1 MSRAAIARRRKQQ
14 EEREGS
20 PWTGLSAVMTKE
32 MADHLTGARI
42 LILEGLVFLTAV
54 GTIYTALKSITTTS
68 NNQFLYLG
76 LFTTAQDPLPA
87 FVFFLAILVPL
98 IAIALSF
105 DSINGEFN
113 RRTLSRVLAQ
123 PLYRDALL
131 LGKFLGG
138 LLTLTMVF
146 SAIWLLIFGLG
157 IFKLGVP
164 PTAEET
170 GRALWFLL
178 ATIFYGGIW
187 MALAMLFSSL
197 FRSSATAALASIAV
211 WAFFIFFW
219 NIVVGLLM
227 QFFSPGQITQVQ
239 ELVSANRMDLFL
251 SRLSPITLYAD
262 IATILLQPTERF
274 LGFVLPIQLDRAIK
288 SPLPLGQSV
297 LVIWPQLTGLI
308 AATIL
313 IFALCYVVFQRQE
326 IRA

>member
-1 MSRAAIARRRKQQ
+1 MNRSTRRIRKRD
-14 EEREGS
+14 ERDGS
-20 PWTGLSAVMTKE
+20 PWTGLSAVLTKE
-32 MADHLTGARI
+32 MADHLTGARV
-42 LILEGLVFLTAV
+42 LILEVLVLLTAV
-54 GTIYTALKSITTTS
+54 GTVYTALKSISTADD
-68 NNQFLYLG
+68 NQFLYLR
-76 LFTTAQDPLPA
+76 LFTTAQDPLPP

-98 IAIALSF
+98 LAIALSF
-105 DSINGEFN
+105 DSVNGEFN
-113 RRTLSRVLAQ
+113 RRTLSRLLAQ
-123 PLYRDALL
+123 PVYRDALL

-138 LLTLTMVF
+138 LLTLTIVF
-146 SAIWLLIFGLG
+146 SAIWLLIFGIG

-187 MALAMLFSSL
+187 MALAMLFSSI

-219 NIVVGLLM
+219 NIVVGLLAPAL
-227 QFFSPGQITQVQ
+227 SPQQITTVQ
-239 ELVSANRMDLFL
+239 DLVTTNQIQLLL
-251 SRLSPITLYAD
+251 SRVSPITLYAD
-262 IATILLQPTERF
+262 IATIMLQPTERF
-274 LGFVLPIQLDRAIK
+274 LGFVLPVQLDRAIK
-288 SPLPLGQSV
+288 TPLPLGQSV

-313 IFALCYVVFQRQE
+313 LFALCYVLFQRQE

>member
-1 MSRAAIARRRKQQ
+1 MSRSTSRLRNRD
-14 EEREGS
+14 EREGS
-20 PWTGLSAVMTKE
+20 PWTGLTAVLTKE
-32 MADHLTGARI
+32 MADHLTGARV
-42 LILEGLVFLTAV
+42 LILEVLVILTAV
-54 GTIYTALKSITTTS
+54 GTVYTALKSINTS
-68 NNQFLYLG
+68 DDNQFLYLK

-123 PLYRDALL
+123 PVYRDALL
-131 LGKFLGG
+131 MGKFLGG
-138 LLTLTMVF
+138 LLTLTVVF
-146 SAIWLLIFGLG
+146 TAIWLLIFGIG

-164 PTAEET
+164 PTTEET
-170 GRALWFLL
+170 GRAFWFLL

-187 MALAMLFSSL
+187 MALAMAFSTI
-197 FRSSATAALASIAV
+197 FRSSATAALAAIAV

-219 NIVVGLLM
+219 NIVVGLLVPVLGP
-227 QFFSPGQITQVQ
+227 QQITQVQ
-239 ELVSANRMDLFL
+239 DLVAANQTELLL
-251 SRLSPITLYAD
+251 SRISPITLYAD
-262 IATILLQPTERF
+262 IATIMLQPSERF
-274 LGFVLPIQLDRAIK
+274 LGFVLPVQLDRAIK
-288 SPLPLGQSV
+288 APLPLGQSV

-313 IFALCYVVFQRQE
+313 IFAICYVLFQRQE

>member
-1 MSRAAIARRRKQQ
+1 MSQPTKRTYKRD
-14 EEREGS
+14 EREGS
-20 PWTGLSAVMTKE
+20 PWTGLTAVMTKE
-32 MADHLTGARI
+32 MADHLTGARV
-42 LILEGLVFLTAV
+42 LILEVLVLITAV
-54 GTIYTALKSITTTS
+54 GTIYTALKSISTTS
-68 NNQFLYLG
+68 DNQFLYLK

-123 PLYRDALL
+123 PVYRDALL
-131 LGKFLGG
+131 MGKFLGG
-138 LLTLTMVF
+138 LLTLTVVF
-146 SAIWLLIFGLG
+146 SAIWLLIFGIG

-164 PTAEET
+164 PTSEET

-187 MALAMLFSSL
+187 MALAMLFSSI

-219 NIVVGLLM
+219 NIVVGLLAPI
-227 QFFSPGQITQVQ
+227 FSPQQISTVAD
-239 ELVSANRMDLFL
+239 LVSANQVQLLL
-251 SRLSPITLYAD
+251 SRVSPITLYAD
-262 IATILLQPTERF
+262 IATIMLQPTERF
-274 LGFVLPIQLDRAIK
+274 LGFVLPVQLDRAIK
-288 SPLPLGQSV
+288 APLPLGQSV

-308 AATIL
+308 AATIVL
-313 IFALCYVVFQRQE
+313 FVICYVLFQRQE

>member
-1 MSRAAIARRRKQQ
+1 MNRSTRRIRKRD
-14 EEREGS
+14 EREGS
-20 PWTGLSAVMTKE
+20 PWTGLSAVLTKE
-32 MADHLTGARI
+32 MADHLTGARV
-42 LILEGLVFLTAV
+42 LILEVLVLLTAV
-54 GTIYTALKSITTTS
+54 GTVYTALKSISTADD
-68 NNQFLYLG
+68 NQFLYLR
-76 LFTTAQDPLPA
+76 LFTTAQDPLPP

-98 IAIALSF
+98 LAIALSF
-105 DSINGEFN
+105 DSVNGEFN
-113 RRTLSRVLAQ
+113 RRTLSRLLAQ
-123 PLYRDALL
+123 PVYRDALL

-138 LLTLTMVF
+138 LLTLTIVF
-146 SAIWLLIFGLG
+146 SAIWLLIFGIG

-187 MALAMLFSSL
+187 MALAMLFSSI

-219 NIVVGLLM
+219 NIVVGLLAPAL
-227 QFFSPGQITQVQ
+227 SPQQITTVQ
-239 ELVSANRMDLFL
+239 DLVTTNQIQLLL
-251 SRLSPITLYAD
+251 SRFSPITLYAD
-262 IATILLQPTERF
+262 IATIMLQPTERF
-274 LGFVLPIQLDRAIK
+274 LGFVLPVQLDRAIK
-288 SPLPLGQSV
+288 TPLPLGQSV

-313 IFALCYVVFQRQE
+313 LFALCYVLFQRQE

>member
-1 MSRAAIARRRKQQ
+1 MSRSTEWRRRRD
-14 EEREGS
+14 EREGS
-20 PWTGLSAVMTKE
+20 PWTGLSAVLTKE

-42 LILEGLVFLTAV
+42 LILELLVLLTAI
-54 GTIYTALKSITTTS
+54 GTIYTALRNIKTRDD
-68 NNQFLYLG
+68 NQFLYLR

-87 FVFFLAILVPL
+87 FVFFLAILVQL

-123 PLYRDALL
+123 PVYRDALL

-146 SAIWLLIFGLG
+146 SAIWLLIFGIG
-157 IFKLGVP
+157 IFRLGVP

-187 MALAMLFSSL
+187 MALAMLFSAI

-219 NIVVGLLM
+219 NIVVGLLVPVLGP
-227 QFFSPGQITQVQ
+227 QQIVQVQ
-239 ELVSANRMDLFL
+239 DLVAASQTELLL
-251 SRLSPITLYAD
+251 SRISPITLYAD
-262 IATILLQPTERF
+262 IATIMLQPTERF
-274 LGFVLPIQLDRAIK
+274 LGFVLPVQLDRAIK
-288 SPLPLGQSV
+288 APLPLGQSV

-313 IFALCYVVFQRQE
+313 IFAICYVLFQRQE

>member
-1 MSRAAIARRRKQQ
+1 MSRSAAARRSKQHD
-14 EEREGS
+14 EREGS

-42 LILEGLVFLTAV
+42 LILEVLVLLTAV

-68 NNQFLYLG
+68 NNQFLYLS

-146 SAIWLLIFGLG
+146 SAIWLLIFGIG
-157 IFKLGVP
+157 IYKLGVP

-187 MALAMLFSSL
+187 MALAMLL
-197 FRSSATAALASIAV
+197 NLLVAALAGIFIPMTLERVKRDPAIGSSVMITFITDSMG
-211 WAFFIFFW
+211 FFIFL
-219 NIVVGLLM
+219 GL
-227 QFFSPGQITQVQ
+227 
-239 ELVSANRMDLFL
+239 A
-251 SRLSPITLYAD
+251 TL
-262 IATILLQPTERF
+262 LL
-274 LGFVLPIQLDRAIK
+274 L
-288 SPLPLGQSV
+288 
-297 LVIWPQLTGLI
+297 
-308 AATIL
+308 
-313 IFALCYVVFQRQE
+313 
-326 IRA
+326 

>member
-1 MSRAAIARRRKQQ
+1 MSRSTDRIRNRGD
-14 EEREGS
+14 REGS
-20 PWTGLSAVMTKE
+20 PWTGLSAVLTKE
-32 MADHLTGARI
+32 MADHLTGARV
-42 LILEGLVFLTAV
+42 LILEVLVLLTAI
-54 GTIYTALKSITTTS
+54 GTVYTALKSINS
-68 NNQFLYLG
+68 ADDNQFLYLK

-98 IAIALSF
+98 LAIALSF

-123 PLYRDALL
+123 PVYRDALL

-138 LLTLTMVF
+138 LLTITVVF
-146 SAIWLLIFGLG
+146 SAIWLLIFGIG

-164 PTAEET
+164 PTTEET

-187 MALAMLFSSL
+187 MALAMSFSTV

-219 NIVVGLLM
+219 NIVVGLLAPAL
-227 QFFSPGQITQVQ
+227 SPQQITTVQ
-239 ELVSANRMDLFL
+239 DLVAANQTQLLL
-251 SRLSPITLYAD
+251 SRISPITLYAD
-262 IATILLQPTERF
+262 IATIMLQPTERF
-274 LGFVLPIQLDRAIK
+274 LGFVLPVQLDRAIK

-313 IFALCYVVFQRQE
+313 IFAICYVLFQRQE

>member
-1 MSRAAIARRRKQQ
+1 MSQSTKRTYKRD
-14 EEREGS
+14 EREGS
-20 PWTGLSAVMTKE
+20 PWTGLTAVMTKE
-32 MADHLTGARI
+32 MADHLTGARV
-42 LILEGLVFLTAV
+42 LILEVLVLLTAV
-54 GTIYTALKSITTTS
+54 GTIYTALKSISTTS
-68 NNQFLYLG
+68 DNQFLYLK

-123 PLYRDALL
+123 PVYRDALL
-131 LGKFLGG
+131 MGKFLGG
-138 LLTLTMVF
+138 LLTLTVVF
-146 SAIWLLIFGLG
+146 SAIWLLIFGIG

-164 PTAEET
+164 PTSEET

-187 MALAMLFSSL
+187 MVLAMLFSSI

-219 NIVVGLLM
+219 NIVVGLLAPI
-227 QFFSPGQITQVQ
+227 FSPQQISTVAD
-239 ELVSANRMDLFL
+239 LVSANQVQLLL
-251 SRLSPITLYAD
+251 SRVSPITLYAD
-262 IATILLQPTERF
+262 IATIMLQPTERF
-274 LGFVLPIQLDRAIK
+274 LGFVLPVQLDRAIK
-288 SPLPLGQSV
+288 APLPLGQSV

-308 AATIL
+308 AATIVL
-313 IFALCYVVFQRQE
+313 FVICYVLFQRQE

>member
-1 MSRAAIARRRKQQ
+1 MRHQSSKRTYKRD
-14 EEREGS
+14 EREGS
-20 PWTGLSAVMTKE
+20 PWTGLTAVMTKE
-32 MADHLTGARI
+32 MADHLTGARV
-42 LILEGLVFLTAV
+42 LILEVLVLLTAV
-54 GTIYTALKSITTTS
+54 GTIYTALKSISTTS
-68 NNQFLYLG
+68 DNQFLYLK

-123 PLYRDALL
+123 PVYRDALL
-131 LGKFLGG
+131 MGKFLGG
-138 LLTLTMVF
+138 LLTLTVVF
-146 SAIWLLIFGLG
+146 SAIWLLIFGIG

-164 PTAEET
+164 PTSEET

-187 MALAMLFSSL
+187 MALAMLFSSV

-219 NIVVGLLM
+219 NIVVGLLAPVLGP
-227 QFFSPGQITQVQ
+227 QQIATVAD
-239 ELVSANRMDLFL
+239 LVSANQVQLLLTRI
-251 SRLSPITLYAD
+251 SPITLYAD
-262 IATILLQPTERF
+262 IATIMLQPTERF
-274 LGFVLPIQLDRAIK
+274 LGFVLPVQLDRAIK
-288 SPLPLGQSV
+288 APLPLGQSV

-308 AATIL
+308 AATIVL
-313 IFALCYVVFQRQE
+313 FVICYVVFQRQE

>member
-1 MSRAAIARRRKQQ
+1 MNRSIEQMRKRD
-14 EEREGS
+14 EREGS
-20 PWTGLSAVMTKE
+20 PWTGLSAVLTKE
-32 MADHLTGARI
+32 MADHLTGARL
-42 LILEGLVFLTAV
+42 LILEVLVVLTAV
-54 GTIYTALKSITTTS
+54 GTIYTALKSINS
-68 NNQFLYLG
+68 ADDNQFLYLR
-76 LFTTAQDPLPA
+76 LFTTAQEPLPA

-123 PLYRDALL
+123 PVYRDALL

-138 LLTLTMVF
+138 LLTLTIVF
-146 SAIWLLIFGLG
+146 SAIWLLIFGIG
-157 IFKLGVP
+157 IFRLGVP

-187 MALAMLFSSL
+187 MALAMLFSSI

-219 NIVVGLLM
+219 NIVVGLLLPV
-227 QFFSPGQITQVQ
+227 FGPKQIIEVQ
-239 ELVSANRMDLFL
+239 DLVSASHAEMLL
-251 SRLSPITLYAD
+251 SRISPLTLYAD
-262 IATILLQPTERF
+262 IATIMLRPTERF
-274 LGFVLPIQLDRAIK
+274 LGFVLPVQLDRAIK
-288 SPLPLGQSV
+288 APLPLGQSI
-297 LVIWPQLTGLI
+297 LVIWPQMTSLI

-313 IFALCYVVFQRQE
+313 LFAVCYVIFQRQE

>member
-1 MSRAAIARRRKQQ
+1 MSRSTDRVKNRD
-14 EEREGS
+14 EREGS
-20 PWTGLSAVMTKE
+20 PWTGLTAVLTKE
-32 MADHLTGARI
+32 MADHLTGARV
-42 LILEGLVFLTAV
+42 LILEVLVILTAV
-54 GTIYTALKSITTTS
+54 GTVYTALKSINS
-68 NNQFLYLG
+68 ANDNQFLYLK

-113 RRTLSRVLAQ
+113 RRTLSRILAQ
-123 PLYRDALL
+123 PVYRDALL

-138 LLTLTMVF
+138 LLTLTVVF
-146 SAIWLLIFGLG
+146 SAIWLLIFGIG

-164 PTAEET
+164 PTTEET

-187 MALAMLFSSL
+187 MALAMSFSTI

-219 NIVVGLLM
+219 NIVVGLLAPAL
-227 QFFSPGQITQVQ
+227 SPQQITTVQ
-239 ELVSANRMDLFL
+239 DFVATNQIQLLL
-251 SRLSPITLYAD
+251 SRISPITLYAD
-262 IATILLQPTERF
+262 IATIMLQPTERF
-274 LGFVLPIQLDRAIK
+274 LGFVLPVQLDRAIK

-313 IFALCYVVFQRQE
+313 IFAICYVLFQRQE

>member
-1 MSRAAIARRRKQQ
+1 MSRSTDRLKNRD
-14 EEREGS
+14 EREGS
-20 PWTGLSAVMTKE
+20 PWTGLTAVLTKE
-32 MADHLTGARI
+32 MADHLTGARV
-42 LILEGLVFLTAV
+42 LILELLVILTAV
-54 GTIYTALKSITTTS
+54 GTVYTALKSLNST
-68 NNQFLYLG
+68 NDNQFLYLK

-98 IAIALSF
+98 IAISLSF

-123 PLYRDALL
+123 PVYRDALL

-138 LLTLTMVF
+138 LLTLTVVF
-146 SAIWLLIFGLG
+146 SAIWLLIFGIG
-157 IFKLGVP
+157 IYKLGVP
-164 PTAEET
+164 PTTEET

-187 MALAMLFSSL
+187 MALAMSFSTI

-219 NIVVGLLM
+219 NIVVGLLAPVL
-227 QFFSPGQITQVQ
+227 SPQQITTVQ
-239 ELVSANRMDLFL
+239 DFVATNQIQLIL
-251 SRLSPITLYAD
+251 SRISPITLYAD
-262 IATILLQPTERF
+262 IATIMLQPTERF
-274 LGFVLPIQLDRAIK
+274 LGFVLPVQLDRAIK

-313 IFALCYVVFQRQE
+313 IFAICYVLFQRQE

>member
-1 MSRAAIARRRKQQ
+1 MSRSTDRIRKRD
-14 EEREGS
+14 EREGS
-20 PWTGLSAVMTKE
+20 PWTGLTAVLTKE
-32 MADHLTGARI
+32 MADHLTGARV
-42 LILEGLVFLTAV
+42 LILEVLVLLTAV
-54 GTIYTALKSITTTS
+54 GTVYTALKSINTTDD
-68 NNQFLYLG
+68 NQFLYLK

-123 PLYRDALL
+123 PVYRDALL

-138 LLTLTMVF
+138 LLTLTVVF
-146 SAIWLLIFGLG
+146 TAIWLLIFGIG

-164 PTAEET
+164 PTTEET

-187 MALAMLFSSL
+187 MALAMSFSTI

-219 NIVVGLLM
+219 NIVVGLLA
-227 QFFSPGQITQVQ
+227 PILGPPQITQVQ
-239 ELVSANRMDLFL
+239 DLVAASQTQLLL
-251 SRLSPITLYAD
+251 SRISPITLYAD
-262 IATILLQPTERF
+262 IATIMLQPTERF
-274 LGFVLPIQLDRAIK
+274 LGFVLPVQLDRAIK
-288 SPLPLGQSV
+288 APLPLGQSV

-313 IFALCYVVFQRQE
+313 LFAICYVLFQRQE